1 MAKTDVK
8 PRPVPK
14 PTPTTQEFW
23 DGAKKGK
30 LMLQW
35 DPIARK
41 YQFWPRAN
49 SVRTGRRNLQWKA
62 TSGKGHLYSFTVTH
76 VPTPGF
82 EAKAPYVIGMVEL
95 DEGVRMIANMVN
107 MTTDDIEIGM
117 RVNVAWE
124 KLNDDITYFAF
135 EPDKRG
141 KAKAKAKPAAKAK
154 PKAKPKA
161 KTKAKAK
168 SKK

>member
-1 MAKTDVK
+1 MVTKTDVK

-35 DPIARK
+35 DPAARK

-49 SVRTGRRNLQWKA
+49 SVRTGRRNLQWK
-62 TSGKGHLYSFTVTH
+62 TTLGKGELYSYTITH
-76 VPTPGF
+76 VATPGF
-82 EAKAPYVIGMVEL
+82 EDKTPYIVGLIEL
-95 DEGVRMIANMVN
+95 DEGVRMVANMLNV
-107 MTTDDIEIGM
+107 TPETVEIGM
-117 RVNVAWE
+117 RVKVAWE

-135 EPDKRG
+135 EPDK
-141 KAKAKAKPAAKAK
+141 AANR
-154 PKAKPKA
+154 
-161 KTKAKAK
+161 
-168 SKK
+168 KKKR

>member
-62 TSGKGHLYSFTVTH
+62 TSGKGHLYSFTITH

-82 EAKAPYVIGMVEL
+82 EAKAPYVVGMIEL
-95 DEGVRMIANMVN
+95 DEGVRIISNMVN
-107 MTTDDIEIGM
+107 MTPDEVEIGM
-117 RVNVAWE
+117 RVKVAWE

-141 KAKAKAKPAAKAK
+141 KAKAKPKAKAKAKAKPRAKAK
-154 PKAKPKA
+154 PKAKK
-161 KTKAKAK
+161 
-168 SKK
+168 

>member
-1 MAKTDVK
+1 MATKADVK

-35 DPIARK
+35 DPTARK

-49 SVRTGRRNLQWKA
+49 SVRTGRRNLQWKP
-62 TSGKGHLYSFTVTH
+62 TSGKGELYSYTITYVA
-76 VPTPGF
+76 TPGF
-82 EAKAPYVIGMVEL
+82 EDKTPYVVGLIEL
-95 DEGVRMIANMVN
+95 DEGVRIIANMLNV
-107 MTTDDIEIGM
+107 TPETVEIGM
-117 RVNVAWE
+117 RVKVAWE

-135 EPDKRG
+135 EPDK
-141 KAKAKAKPAAKAK
+141 AANR
-154 PKAKPKA
+154 
-161 KTKAKAK
+161 
-168 SKK
+168 KKKI